1 MVSTIWGICF
11 SLKANPNG
19 SNEKSFDTVL
29 PRCDEAEKAP
39 RRLEFVI
46 LPSTRSAQL
55 GSLAGRIASE

>member
-1 MVSTIWGICF
+1 
-11 SLKANPNG
+11 
-19 SNEKSFDTVL
+19 L

-55 GSLAGRIASE
+55 GSLAAKSASE